1 MLSNDF
7 PQLNEDKSE
16 TIVFG
21 PPKLRNGLIKELGNN
36 FPSIFSQV
44 RNLGDIKFTYLLYL
58 LKSPHDKIH
67 IARFN
72 IQSGP

>member
-36 FPSIFSQV
+36 FPSIFS
-44 RNLGDIKFTYLLYL
+44 RLGTLVI
-58 LKSPHDKIH
+58 
-67 IARFN
+67 
-72 IQSGP
+72 